1 MVLVDI
7 DPGVVLPPDLAW
19 VVRHIPSPCP
29 RSWCNSRTRMAY
41 GDARIPA
48 RERNAAGPPC
58 ENRMGLLL
66 PLVAALFGLALA
78 AYIVL
83 ALPAW
88 AALCI
93 ALGAV
98 LRSEERR
105 VGKEC
110 RSR

>member
-1 MVLVDI
+1 
-7 DPGVVLPPDLAW
+7 
-19 VVRHIPSPCP
+19 
-29 RSWCNSRTRMAY
+29 MAY
-41 GDARIPA
+41 GDARVPA

-58 ENRMGLLL
+58 ENRLGLLL

-83 ALPAW
+83 SLPAW

-98 LRSEERR
+98 LLVMIGGGALLAKAILFCALGFVAARFMRRRER
-105 VGKEC
+105 
-110 RSR
+110 